1 MANEIHPLLKRGK
14 DIEAMMPYWDQVD
27 SIVEGYHAIKAQGD
41 KFLPR
46 FPDEPAEDYEN
57 RLNLTKFTNIY
68 RDTLEGLATKPFEE
82 EISII
87 KGEGEEIPTAVTEF
101 TENVDGAGNNLTMF
115 SALTFFEGIN
125 DAINWIFVDYPTVDS
140 TQPMSVA
147 EAKSKNLKPWWSH
160 VLARNVLEVRTM
172 MVGSEELISYI
183 RLFEPSSDTDPADH
197 VREFFRSPE
206 GVVTWKLWK
215 KNLSAKVKPEEQFM
229 EVNGGTLSIKVIPLV
244 PFITGRRDGRTFK
257 FSPVMRDAA
266 DLQIDLYQD
275 ESALKFIKTLAGYPM
290 LAANGLKPDKGPDG
304 KPLKVATGPM
314 RVLYGIPDG
323 AGGHGE
329 WKYIEPSANSM
340 EFLQKSIAQTKQDL
354 RELGRQP
361 LTSLSS
367 QLTNTTT
374 AIAAG
379 KAKSAVS
386 AWALGLKDALE
397 NALKITMQYM
407 GNSIEPMVNVY
418 TGFDDVLDDGKDV
431 EALLKSRENGDLSQE
446 TFHFELK
453 RRKILSPEF
462 NHEDEKKRLL
472 NDIPVDDGTVNDPAP
487 PALPVKKS

>member
-1 MANEIHPLLKRGK
+1 MVNEKHPLLKRGR

-27 SIVEGYHAIKAQGD
+27 TIVEGYHAIKARGVD
-41 KFLPR
+41 FLPR
-46 FPDEPAEDYEN
+46 FADENSQDYEN

-82 EISII
+82 EISVV
-87 KGEGEEIPTAVTEF
+87 KGDGEEIPAEALEF
-101 TENVDGAGNNLTMF
+101 IENVDGAGNNITMF

-125 DAINWIFVDYPTVDS
+125 DAISWIFVDYPTVNTAVS
-140 TQPMSVA
+140 LSVA
-147 EAKSKNLKPWWSH
+147 EAKALRLKPFWSH
-160 VLARNVLEVRTM
+160 VIARNVLDVRTQM
-172 MVGSEELISYI
+172 YGSEELLSYI
-183 RLFEPSSDTDPADH
+183 RLLEPETDVAPEH
-197 VREFFRSPE
+197 VREMFRDDN
-206 GVVTWKLWK
+206 GVVTWKLWQ
-215 KNLSAKVKPEEQFM
+215 KNNTPGVELTKQF
-229 EVNGGTLSIKVIPLV
+229 VLVGDGILSINVIPLI

-257 FSPVMRDAA
+257 LYPVMRDAA

-290 LAANGLKPDKGPDG
+290 LAANGVVPEKGPDNLP
-304 KPLKVATGPM
+304 KKIATGPM
-314 RVLYGIPDG
+314 RVLYTKPDG
-323 AGGHGE
+323 TGNHGE
-329 WKYIEPSANSM
+329 WKFIEPNANSM

-397 NALKITMQYM
+397 NALRLTMQYM
-407 GNSIEPMVNVY
+407 GLDYEPRVNVY
-418 TGFDDVLDDGKDV
+418 TGFDNVMDTGKD
-431 EALLKSRENGDLSQE
+431 EETLLKARENGDISQE
-446 TFHFELK
+446 TFLEL
-453 RRKILSPEF
+453 S
-462 NHEDEKKRLL
+462 
-472 NDIPVDDGTVNDPAP
+472 
-487 PALPVKKS
+487 

>member
-1 MANEIHPLLKRGK
+1 MDNQKHPLLKRGR

-27 SIVEGYHAIKAQGD
+27 AIVEGYHAIKERG
-41 KFLPR
+41 KEFLPM
-46 FPDEPAEDYEN
+46 FPGETADDYEN

-82 EISII
+82 EISIV
-87 KGEGEEIPTAVTEF
+87 KGDGDEIPNEVHEF
-101 TENVDGAGNNLTMF
+101 VENVDGAGNNLTMF

-125 DAINWIFVDYPTVDS
+125 DAISWIFVDYPTVDS
-140 TQPMSVA
+140 TVMLSVA
-147 EAKSKNLKPWWSH
+147 EAKAKNLKPFWSH
-160 VLARNVLEVRTM
+160 VIARNVLEIRTQM
-172 MVGSEELISYI
+172 FGSKEMLSYI
-183 RLFEPSSDTDPADH
+183 RLFEPATDAEPSDH
-197 VREFFRSPE
+197 VREFFRSKT
-206 GVVTWKLWK
+206 GVVTWKLHK
-215 KNLSAKVKPEEQFM
+215 KNNTPGIKLEEQFTV
-229 EVNGGTLSIKVIPLV
+229 VNGGQLSIDVIPLI

-257 FSPVMRDAA
+257 LYPVMRDAA

-290 LAANGLKPDKGPDG
+290 LAANGLKPEKGPDG
-304 KPLKVATGPM
+304 QPKKVATGPM
-314 RVLYGIPDG
+314 RVLYGLPDG

-329 WKYIEPSANSM
+329 WKYIEPNANSM

-397 NALKITMQYM
+397 NALKITMRYM
-407 GNSIEPMVNVY
+407 GSDFEPRVNVY
-418 TGFDDVLDDGKDV
+418 TGFDNVMDTGKD
-431 EALLKSRENGDLSQE
+431 EETLLKARENGDISQE
-446 TFHFELK
+446 TFLSELK
-453 RRKILSPEF
+453 RRKVLSPEF
-462 NHEDEKKRLL
+462 NYEDEKKKLL
-472 NDIPVDDGTVNDPAP
+472 DDIPVAGEVIDQP
-487 PALPVKKS
+487 PPLE

>member
-1 MANEIHPLLKRGK
+1 MVNEIHPLLKRGK

-27 SIVEGYHAIKAQGD
+27 AIVEGYHAVKAMGV

-46 FPDEPAEDYEN
+46 FPDEPQDDYNN

-82 EISII
+82 EISLI
-87 KGEGEEIPTAVTEF
+87 KAEGGEIPEMVKNF
-101 TENVDGAGNNLTMF
+101 VENVDGAGNNLTMF

-125 DAINWIFVDYPTVDS
+125 DAINWIFVDYPTVNS
-140 TQPMSVA
+140 ARPMSVA
-147 EAKSKNLKPWWSH
+147 DAKSKNLKPFWSH
-160 VLARNVLEVRTM
+160 VIARNVYEVRTS

-183 RLFEPSSDTDPADH
+183 RIFEPGNDADPADH
-197 VREFFRSPE
+197 VRVFQRSQE
-206 GVVTWKLWK
+206 GVVTWELHR
-215 KNLSAKVKPEEQFM
+215 KNPTAKEIKDQFTRVG
-229 EVNGGTLSIKVIPLV
+229 EGVLSIKVIPLV
-244 PFITGRRDGRTFK
+244 PFVTGRRDGRTFK

-290 LAANGLKPDKGPDG
+290 LAANGLKPDKNPDG
-304 KPLKVATGPM
+304 TPKKIATGPM
-314 RVLYGIPDG
+314 RVLYGLPDG

-329 WKYIEPSANSM
+329 WKYIEPNANSM
-340 EFLQKSIAQTKQDL
+340 EFLQKSIDKTKQDL

-407 GNSIEPMVNVY
+407 NSPIEPMVNVY

-446 TFHFELK
+446 TFLSEMK

-462 NHEDEKKRLL
+462 NFEDEKKRLL
-472 NDIPVDDGTVNDPAP
+472 TDIPVDDGSQDQLP
-487 PALPVKKS
+487 PTDNQS

>member
-1 MANEIHPLLKRGK
+1 MVDNIHPLLKRGK

-27 SIVEGYHAIKAQGD
+27 SIVEGYHSIKAQGD

-46 FPDEPAEDYEN
+46 FPDEPAEDYNN

-87 KGEGEEIPTAVTEF
+87 KGEGEEIPEIVKTF

-125 DAINWIFVDYPTVDS
+125 DAISWIFVDYPNVDN
-140 TQPMSVA
+140 TRPMSVA
-147 EAKSKNLKPWWSH
+147 EAKAKNLKPWWSH
-160 VLARNVLEVRTM
+160 VLARNVLEIRSM

-183 RLFEPSSDTDPADH
+183 RLFEPASDADPADH

-206 GVVTWKLWK
+206 GVVTWVLWK
-215 KNLSAKVKPEEQFM
+215 KNLAPKVKLEDQFTQ
-229 EVNGGTLSIKVIPLV
+229 VGGGTLSIKVIPLV
-244 PFITGRRDGRTFK
+244 PFATGRRDGRTFK

-290 LAANGLKPDKGPDG
+290 LAANGLKPEKGPDG

-314 RVLYGIPDG
+314 RVLYGLPDG

-329 WKYIEPSANSM
+329 WRYIEPSANSM
-340 EFLQKSIAQTKQDL
+340 EFLQKSIDKTKQDL

-407 GNSIEPMVNVY
+407 NSTFEPMVNVY
-418 TGFDDVLDDGKDV
+418 IGFDDVLDDGKDV
-431 EALLKSRENGDLSQE
+431 EALLKARENGDLSQE
-446 TFHFELK
+446 TFHAEMK

-462 NHEDEKKRLL
+462 SHEDEKRRMLT
-472 NDIPVDDGTVNDPAP
+472 DIPVDDVQDAP
-487 PALPVKKS
+487 PSDNKS